1 MVTCDAINDMI
12 DELWPDSNVECVA
25 LYPDRARVQMPV
37 AEHHLRPGTFISG
50 PAQFSC
56 ADAALW
62 FLSSGALGRVEPMAI
77 TQELSIRFLRPAV
90 GTRLF
95 AEAKLER
102 KGRHLLV
109 ASVRVWTT
117 DERSPTAVAQGTYQL
132 PQSGSRQTA
141 SVNRERQETKG
152 GGYTS

>member
-1 MVTCDAINDMI
+1 MVTCDAINAMI
-12 DELWPDSNVECVA
+12 DELWPDANVECVA
-25 LYPDRARVQMPV
+25 LCSDHARVQMPV
-37 AEHHLRPGTFISG
+37 AEHHLRPGAFISG

-62 FLSSGALGRVEPMAI
+62 FLSSGALGRVEPMAV

-102 KGRHLLV
+102 QGRHSLV

-117 DERSPTAVAQGTYQL
+117 DEDSPTAVAQGTYQL
-132 PQSGSRQTA
+132 PNTDSHPMASENKARQKTDTRGS
-141 SVNRERQETKG
+141 
-152 GGYTS
+152 TS

>member
-1 MVTCDAINDMI
+1 MVTCDAINKMVD
-12 DELWPDSNVECVA
+12 DLWPDAGIKCVA
-25 LYPDRARVQMPV
+25 LYPDCARVQMPV
-37 AEHHLRPGTFISG
+37 AEHHLRPGAFISG

-62 FLSSGALGRVEPMAI
+62 FLASGALGRVEPMAV

-102 KGRHLLV
+102 QGKHSLV

-117 DERSPTAVAQGTYQL
+117 DEGLPTAVAQGTYQL
-132 PQSGSRQTA
+132 PHTDPRPMA
-141 SVNRERQETKG
+141 SVNKALQKTDTG
-152 GGYTS
+152 GSTS